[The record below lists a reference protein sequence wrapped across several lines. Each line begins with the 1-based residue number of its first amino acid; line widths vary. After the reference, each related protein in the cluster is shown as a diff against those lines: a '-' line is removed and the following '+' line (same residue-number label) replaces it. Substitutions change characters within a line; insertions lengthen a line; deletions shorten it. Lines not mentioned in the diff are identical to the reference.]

1 MDLRG
6 MANSSTS
13 VVNSNILVTIHQSIG
28 FTIGSGGKQIPSY
41 SNGISG
47 YAQIQAMDSE
57 DLKQLDGINVQGVVR
72 QIYLRG
78 LLAGVIRP
86 NQIGGDIIMIS
97 NKKWLVTKVLETW
110 PEWTRAVI
118 VLQSD

>member
-1 MDLRG
+1 MDLRS

-13 VVNSNILVTIHQSIG
+13 IINSNVLVTVYQSIG
-28 FTIGSGGKQIPSY
+28 YSIESGAKQIPTY
-41 SNGISG
+41 SNGITG

-57 DLKQLDGINVQGVVR
+57 ELKQLDGLNIQGVVR

-86 NQIGGDIIMIS
+86 NQVGGDLIRIK
-97 NKKWLVTKVLETW
+97 NQNWLVIKVMETW
-110 PEWTRAVI
+110 PDWTRAVI
-118 VLQSD
+118 VLQGD